1 MKEEP
6 MRIYGSITELV
17 GNTPLVR
24 LNRVN
29 DTHATVVAKLE
40 WFNPAGSV
48 KDRIG
53 LAMIEAAERDG
64 IIRPGETVMSSR
76 RVETPA
82 SGWRSLQRQK
92 DIKSF

>member
-1 MKEEP
+1 

-64 IIRPGETVMSSR
+64 IIHPGETVI
-76 RVETPA
+76 VEQPAAIPA
-82 SGWRSLQRQK
+82 SGWRSWRQRK
-92 DIKSF
+92 DIRSS